1 MAKIGLALSG
11 GGFRG
16 TLFHLGAIRFLHDAH
31 LLRDISHITA
41 VSGGSILAA
50 HLVLNWESYNGS
62 DEEFNEVSQKILDFV
77 RLDVRNRIVRR
88 FPFVA
93 LGSALRWITRRPYDR
108 RFSRTGLLERY
119 YSKYLYGATCLY
131 ELPDY
136 PELHLLSTNL
146 SEGCICSF
154 TRSGLIMQRRL
165 PGDRVAFERIQA
177 GLATVPL
184 AVAASSAFPAFFP
197 PIRLKAADIG
207 ANLIA
212 FSQQTFTDG
221 GVFDNLGVRAFRF
234 IEHCWSEEC
243 RPTGGVGREMEVEAI
258 GARSGSHAKSTHADA
273 ERQAGHYSDD
283 DDSASAFRGDDPD
296 PNDHHSESETP
307 GFLGPPGPE
316 NLGGRRDGRSSGPLS
331 RFDAVLVSDAGAKLA
346 THHNTFSGG
355 IVRTAVRASDILMD
369 RVWQLEKEIFGAT
382 PQFLFVPI
390 HRVVELEEDPHAL
403 QPVVQRQVIG
413 IRTDLDRFS
422 PTEIRTLVQHGYEVM
437 RQVCR
442 SHPELFGQSLPTG
455 EPWDPL
461 PTPKPTVS
469 IPPGRPDRPPAPTTI
484 QARELQQSAVRRI
497 VSTLVD
503 WRDGMT
509 YVFLPLVIAV
519 VLAFPALLLWSYSHI
534 SRDERALAAIA
545 STDPDEMK
553 VIELLRDG
561 PIGALEGMAV
571 RDVDR
576 LEPPDYRGFN
586 IITDG
591 HIVDFRSRDL
601 IHSSFP
607 ASRASHLY
615 QYRRLLVRKL
625 QVDGA
630 DEHLR
635 LQFST
640 KAITFAFRCNNP
652 GLSPVLKRMQQAPA
666 NDGAAASRY
675 RLELD
680 LDFTKVPANTT
691 VDVIVDGAIQ
701 HEGDG
706 ATKQI
711 LHPVP
716 HTSYGD
722 TKLATIWII
731 LPNRRNAG
739 RLQVISYPTD
749 RPQEKR
755 EAYPTR
761 EFVSTRKNLVGW
773 QIVGPAPDTTY
784 ESYWVLE

>member
-1 MAKIGLALSG
+1 MLGIEQRTVALALHVIFAFVTSKSSG
-11 GGFRG
+11 SRSVRPRFNTEVHADSSSRLPENTSSLRSFPTSAAS
-16 TLFHLGAIRFLHDAH
+16 TL
-31 LLRDISHITA
+31 

-62 DEEFNEVSQKILDFV
+62 DEEFNEVSQKVLDFV

-119 YSKYLYGATCLY
+119 YSKYLYGETCLY
-131 ELPDY
+131 ELPEY

-184 AVAASSAFPAFFP
+184 AVASSSAFPAFFP

-212 FSQQTFTDG
+212 FSQQTLTDG

-243 RPTGGVGREMEVEAI
+243 RPTGGVGREMEVEPI
-258 GARSGSHAKSTHADA
+258 GAHAGSYAKSTHADA
-273 ERQAGHYSDD
+273 ERRGGHYSESD
-283 DDSASAFRGDDPD
+283 ASAGEFRVDGRQHNASEGDGVAEPHDH
-296 PNDHHSESETP
+296 PNESETP
-307 GFLGPPGPE
+307 AFLGPPGPQD
-316 NLGGRRDGRSSGPLS
+316 LGSGRDGRPSGPLS

-369 RVWQLEKEIFGAT
+369 RVWQLEKDIFGAT

-413 IRTDLDRFS
+413 IRSDLDRFS
-422 PTEIRTLVQHGYEVM
+422 PTEIRTLVQHGYGVM

-442 SHPELFGQSLPTG
+442 SHPDLFGESLPTG

-461 PTPKPTVS
+461 PAPKPTFS

-484 QARELQQSAVRRI
+484 QARELQQSAIRRI

-509 YVFLPLVIAV
+509 YVFLPLVISL
-519 VLAFPALLLWSYSHI
+519 VLAFPAFNTRAI
-534 SRDERALAAIA
+534 S
-545 STDPDEMK
+545 
-553 VIELLRDG
+553 
-561 PIGALEGMAV
+561 
-571 RDVDR
+571 
-576 LEPPDYRGFN
+576 
-586 IITDG
+586 
-591 HIVDFRSRDL
+591 
-601 IHSSFP
+601 
-607 ASRASHLY
+607 
-615 QYRRLLVRKL
+615 
-625 QVDGA
+625 
-630 DEHLR
+630 
-635 LQFST
+635 
-640 KAITFAFRCNNP
+640 FAFRCNNP
-652 GLSPVLKRMQQAPA
+652 SLSPVLKRMRQAPA
-666 NDGAAASRY
+666 TDGTAASMY

-680 LDFTKVPANTT
+680 LDFTKVAANTT

-701 HEGDG
+701 HEGEG
-706 ATKQI
+706 TSKQI

-722 TKLATIWII
+722 TKLATMWII

-739 RLQVISYPTD
+739 RLQVIAYPTN

-755 EAYPTR
+755 QAYPTR